1 MRQLAP
7 ILLDC
12 STDEGKASS
21 QEIGRHEAQRLY
33 TLSLL
38 AELQGGMVGAVDE
51 QPSSCDFAEWPFYRG
66 ADASE
71 FPSCF
76 FVIDPFA
83 L

>member
-1 MRQLAP
+1 MRRLAP
-7 ILLDC
+7 ILPGC

-38 AELQGGMVGAVDE
+38 AESQDEMGSAVDE
-51 QPSSCDFAEWPFYRG
+51 QPSSCNFAEWPFYRG

-83 L
+83 R